1 MEGLHH
7 GESLAEL
14 GLEGAVLM
22 LEIVGESAG
31 GGAEP
36 GMISEPYGTIEQMP
50 VLVRQALYRRE
61 DLAEFFRSHLSKV
74 PGARISDAESAR
86 IVTYGKWRIA
96 LSRV

>member
-1 MEGLHH
+1 MEFGLK
-7 GESLAEL
+7 
-14 GLEGAVLM
+14 GAMLM

-36 GMISEPYGTIEQMP
+36 GVISEPYGTIEQMP

-61 DLAEFFRSHLSKV
+61 DLEFFRSHLSKV
-74 PGARISDAESAR
+74 PGVRISNTGSAR